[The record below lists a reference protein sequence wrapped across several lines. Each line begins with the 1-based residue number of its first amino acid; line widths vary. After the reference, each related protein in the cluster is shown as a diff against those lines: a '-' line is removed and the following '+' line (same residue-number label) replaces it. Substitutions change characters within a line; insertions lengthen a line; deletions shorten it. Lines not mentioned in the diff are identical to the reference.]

1 MAHLLRQAAHRNHDP
16 TGQQTT
22 KAPGADHAEQ
32 KTGQHHVEHRLF
44 ASLELMLVF
53 NQHILVTAMALFV
66 DVKGFLTVD
75 YLRETVG
82 KTSKTQWYFM
92 VTGA

>member
-1 MAHLLRQAAHRNHDP
+1 MAHLLRQAAHRNHDS
-16 TGQQTT
+16 TGQQAA

-32 KTGQHHVEHRLF
+32 KTGQHHIEHRLF
-44 ASLELMLVF
+44 AGFELVLILD
-53 NQHILVTAMALFV
+53 QHILVTTMALFV

-75 YLRETVG
+75 YLGETVWEA
-82 KTSKTQWYFM
+82 SKARWNFA